1 MKTGDEIYVMSGSD
15 FLQSFVGRMTG
26 SERLFLSNLLNQDWD
41 WVNRYIEI
49 TDWLSRLKERLG
61 L

>member
-1 MKTGDEIYVMSGSD
+1 MSGSD